1 MGRWFRAARYDKGEK
16 EAKEEGHEE
25 EGHEE
30 EGEARYPRDSPSLA
44 LDPLLALLTCPFPA
58 FSLRYAKPKKKKPAK
73 KKPAK
78 KAEKAKP
85 KITKSGRKKRERD
98 PAAPKRARTAF
109 NYFLDD
115 FRAQFKIDHPET
127 KGIVEVTK
135 AGSAAWNA
143 LDREKRDVYESKA
156 KESQRKY
163 AEAKQAYIE
172 SGGPTKF
179 KYVNGPHRPPT
190 AYFIF
195 LHNFRKDYFAAHS
208 GMKIVSELSKEA
220 GLKWRNLTPEERK
233 FFEEKGKAVK
243 EEYYK
248 IKAMT
253 TEERIAYLE
262 TDKDPYAKFF

>member
-1 MGRWFRAARYDKGEK
+1 MPVPGFFSAIREAQEK
-16 EAKEEGHEE
+16 K
-25 EGHEE
+25 
-30 EGEARYPRDSPSLA
+30 S
-44 LDPLLALLTCPFPA
+44 T
-58 FSLRYAKPKKKKPAK
+58 KKKPV
-73 KKPAK
+73 K
-78 KAEKAKP
+78 KAEKAARH
-85 KITKSGRKKRERD
+85 KSGRKKRERD

-109 NYFLDD
+109 NYFL
-115 FRAQFKIDHPET
+115 RLSGSTHRHPET

-135 AGSAAWNA
+135 AGSAAWKA

-195 LHNFRKDYFAAHS
+195 LHNFRKDCFAAHS

-262 TDKDPYAKFF
+262 MTRTLTPSSSESAASAPHPPRQHPTLPCNAAGGHLYYQTVGQK

>member
-1 MGRWFRAARYDKGEK
+1 
-16 EAKEEGHEE
+16 
-25 EGHEE
+25 
-30 EGEARYPRDSPSLA
+30 
-44 LDPLLALLTCPFPA
+44 
-58 FSLRYAKPKKKKPAK
+58 
-73 KKPAK
+73 
-78 KAEKAKP
+78 
-85 KITKSGRKKRERD
+85 
-98 PAAPKRARTAF
+98 
-109 NYFLDD
+109 
-115 FRAQFKIDHPET
+115 
-127 KGIVEVTK
+127 VEVTK
-135 AGSAAWNA
+135 AGSAAWKA

-262 TDKDPYAKFF
+262 IDKDPYAKFF